1 MLGGHKNLYWF
12 GQNVPTSSSLLLM
25 LPALVCSR
33 GYKQAREG
41 ADPKSLVEKSN
52 GVDAKMFRCYLLSS
66 LGSLPFRER
75 PASPFIDEGEDTG
88 YTRER

>member
-1 MLGGHKNLYWF
+1 VLGGHKNLYWF
-12 GQNVPTSSSLLLM
+12 GLNVPTSSSLLLV

-66 LGSLPFRER
+66 PRSLPFRGC
-75 PASPFIDEGEDTG
+75 PASPFIDEEEDTG
-88 YTRER
+88 YTR